1 MTTNTTSQ
9 WARRPVRMF
18 IGYLALL
25 WLLLIGSHLFG
36 FRIVR
41 PNLESAEDRSTY
53 GQPYT
58 HK

>member
-1 MTTNTTSQ
+1 
-9 WARRPVRMF
+9 MF